1 MPSLAPSTSVL
12 GIRKAKHLLNRSC
25 FHYSKASLNHYATL
39 TPTQAINELSQ
50 NTSNTW
56 EHPYDLSPNYAD
68 GVIDGFWLHSGNPP
82 SSYPYSQGRKRAI
95 VSSWWWYN
103 MMKENKLKNN
113 RIVNG

>member
-25 FHYSKASLNHYATL
+25 FHYSKASLNHYASL

-56 EHPYDLSPNYAD
+56 EHPYDLSPNYA
-68 GVIDGFWLHSGNPP
+68 WLYHTSNTNGT
-82 SSYPYSQGRKRAI
+82 
-95 VSSWWWYN
+95 
-103 MMKENKLKNN
+103 MFLKTIKSN
-113 RIVNG
+113 

>member
-25 FHYSKASLNHYATL
+25 FHYSKASLNHYASL
-39 TPTQAINELSQ
+39 NPTEAIIELSQ

-56 EHPYDLSPNYAD
+56 EHPYDPSPNYAN

-82 SSYPYSQGRKRAI
+82 SSYPKSAQPHYRS
-95 VSSWWWYN
+95 
-103 MMKENKLKNN
+103 
-113 RIVNG
+113 